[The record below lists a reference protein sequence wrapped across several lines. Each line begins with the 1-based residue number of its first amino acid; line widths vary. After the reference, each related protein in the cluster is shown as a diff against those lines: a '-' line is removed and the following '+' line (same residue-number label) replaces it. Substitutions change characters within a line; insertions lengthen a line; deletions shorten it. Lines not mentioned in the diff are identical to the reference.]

1 MYGPDKLPADV
12 KDKCSV
18 PVYTFD
24 DFLKLGKDVPDAD
37 IQARSKGCKTN
48 QTCTL
53 IYTSGTTGPPKA
65 VMITHDN
72 ITWTVRSMLATTPKE
87 TTFPT
92 DSMVSYLPLSHI
104 AAQMLDMHM
113 PMETGCQIYFAQP
126 DALKGSLVE
135 TLKEVRPTYFFGV
148 PRVWEK
154 IYEKLQVVAKSSTGV
169 KKMLSTWA
177 KKQALQHW
185 ESREFGSKSSSPTFY
200 FLAKKLL
207 HKAHVALGLDRVICC
222 YVAAAPIEEKIL
234 RYFAS
239 LDLPIMEIF
248 GQSECSGPHGVNRHK
263 AFKFGTVGRPI
274 PGSTT
279 KIDPETGELIYTGR
293 HIFAGYMGME
303 EKTKETIDP
312 DGYLHSGDIVKIDGD
327 NDPEIP
333 KPSGFISITGRIK
346 ELIITAGGENVPPV
360 LIEEQFKLAMPAL
373 ANCMVIGDKR
383 KFLTIL
389 LCLHVETDDEG
400 AATNKLAGT
409 ALDVSKEIGSDAT
422 TTEEVKLDPKWE
434 KYFNDGMAKAN
445 DAATSRAQK
454 VAKWA
459 LLPTDFTEKGGELTP
474 TLKLKRS
481 EAQKKYKDT
490 IEGLYA

>member
-154 IYEKLQVVAKSSTGV
+154 IYGTILCLVGISLLRLLTVTTNSRKVAGSCKIEHRGQEDALDMGEETGA
-169 KKMLSTWA
+169 T
-177 KKQALQHW
+177 
-185 ESREFGSKSSSPTFY
+185 
-200 FLAKKLL
+200 
-207 HKAHVALGLDRVICC
+207 ALGISGIRVQ
-222 YVAAAPIEEKIL
+222 IE
-234 RYFAS
+234 
-239 LDLPIMEIF
+239 
-248 GQSECSGPHGVNRHK
+248 
-263 AFKFGTVGRPI
+263 
-274 PGSTT
+274 
-279 KIDPETGELIYTGR
+279 
-293 HIFAGYMGME
+293 
-303 EKTKETIDP
+303 
-312 DGYLHSGDIVKIDGD
+312 
-327 NDPEIP
+327 
-333 KPSGFISITGRIK
+333 
-346 ELIITAGGENVPPV
+346 
-360 LIEEQFKLAMPAL
+360 
-373 ANCMVIGDKR
+373 
-383 KFLTIL
+383 
-389 LCLHVETDDEG
+389 
-400 AATNKLAGT
+400 
-409 ALDVSKEIGSDAT
+409 
-422 TTEEVKLDPKWE
+422 
-434 KYFNDGMAKAN
+434 
-445 DAATSRAQK
+445 
-454 VAKWA
+454 
-459 LLPTDFTEKGGELTP
+459 
-474 TLKLKRS
+474 
-481 EAQKKYKDT
+481 
-490 IEGLYA
+490 